1 METIITEMKKL
12 ARESLKNSLDLI
24 IGWEE
29 GRFDWQSKPA
39 FITEADEIDRLSFN
53 DYSLKN
59 LAGYLLKDNFQD
71 KKIGIFLKGC
81 DYQAYQQ
88 LINYNQINPDN
99 IQVWGIACPGLKER
113 KFNGAISE
121 ADRCQRCQQP
131 IPDEL
136 ETIIGKSEAVNQNSP
151 EDKYQEVKELETLT
165 TAERFNYWQEKLS
178 DCIRCYA
185 CRNTCPLCECKTCM
199 LAGGDS
205 NNDDWIDSAKEFS
218 QDFFFHSIRA
228 FHQAG
233 RCIDCGECEEVCP
246 VDIPLTKINNKIRHD
261 IEILYGQSE
270 IPEDESVK
278 GPLLDFREDD
288 PEPGSKGGNQ
298 NA

>member
-1 METIITEMKKL
+1 MEIITNQMRKL
-12 ARESLKNSLDLI
+12 AREGLKNGLDLI
-24 IGWEE
+24 IGWES
-29 GRFDWQSKPA
+29 GRFDWQSKPV
-39 FITEADEIDRLSFN
+39 FIKEINDIETLTFN

-59 LAGYLLKDNFQD
+59 LAGYLLNNKFKG

-81 DYQAYQQ
+81 DYRAFKQ
-88 LINYNQINPDN
+88 LVNYNQVDPEN

-113 KFNGAISE
+113 EFNGNINDAE
-121 ADRCQRCQQP
+121 RCQRCQEP
-131 IPDEL
+131 IPEEL
-136 ETIIGKSEAVNQNSP
+136 ETIIGKKEDAIQNSP
-151 EDKYQEVKELETLT
+151 EDKYQEVKSLESLATAKRFAYWKDQLT
-165 TAERFNYWQEKLS
+165 

-205 NNDDWIDSAKEFS
+205 NSDDWIDSAKEYS

-233 RCIDCGECEEVCP
+233 RCVDCGECEEVCP
-246 VDIPLTKINNKIRHD
+246 VDIPLTKINNKIRYD
-261 IEILYGQSE
+261 IENLYGQTGT
-270 IPEDESVK
+270 IDEDDVK
-278 GPLLDFREDD
+278 GPLLNFREDD
-288 PEPGSKGGNQ
+288 PEPGSKGGKE